1 MRTDDEGD
9 CGGAAVRIGFGDV
22 ESIDCEGGRAVY
34 ITGGEWASPKECG
47 RINGTYTPVFFGT
60 PRIILA
66 PLRSKGLLPLGTLP
80 ETARGRRVLRFMR
93 LPPPDFS
100 LAYKRSDSEFGGGRY
115 FVAPQE
121 EHLYPVV
128 TVSSHALLTSTCS
141 SHAASSVTVSEYP
154 CFTVT

>member
-9 CGGAAVRIGFGDV
+9 CGEAAVRIGFGDV

-47 RINGTYTPVFFGT
+47 RINGTYTPVFWT

-80 ETARGRRVLRFMR
+80 ETARGRRVFEIYA
-93 LPPPDFS
+93 
-100 LAYKRSDSEFGGGRY
+100 LA
-115 FVAPQE
+115 
-121 EHLYPVV
+121 
-128 TVSSHALLTSTCS
+128 
-141 SHAASSVTVSEYP
+141 AAGFQSGI
-154 CFTVT
+154 

>member
-47 RINGTYTPVFFGT
+47 RINGTYTPVFWT

-80 ETARGRRVLRFMR
+80 ETARGRRVFEIYA
-93 LPPPDFS
+93 
-100 LAYKRSDSEFGGGRY
+100 LA
-115 FVAPQE
+115 
-121 EHLYPVV
+121 
-128 TVSSHALLTSTCS
+128 
-141 SHAASSVTVSEYP
+141 AAGFQSGI
-154 CFTVT
+154 

>member
-47 RINGTYTPVFFGT
+47 RINGTYTPVFWT

-66 PLRSKGLLPLGTLP
+66 PLLSKGMLPLGTLP

-128 TVSSHALLTSTCS
+128 TVSSHAALTCTCS
-141 SHAASSVTVSEYP
+141 SYASAT
-154 CFTVT
+154 FTCSS

>member
-47 RINGTYTPVFFGT
+47 RINGTYTPVFWT

-115 FVAPQE
+115 FVALQE

-128 TVSSHALLTSTCS
+128 TVSSHAALTCTCS
-141 SHAASSVTVSEYP
+141 SYASAT
-154 CFTVT
+154 FTCSS

>member
-9 CGGAAVRIGFGDV
+9 CGGAAVCIGFGEV

-34 ITGGEWASPKECG
+34 ITGGSGLHQKSVGVSMA
-47 RINGTYTPVFFGT
+47 RTHRFFWT

-128 TVSSHALLTSTCS
+128 TVSSHAPLTCTCS
-141 SHAASSVTVSEYP
+141 S
-154 CFTVT
+154 